1 MRASVAIPISD
12 KIGFVGEKMVKS
24 DKERYAMIKLAIHQE
39 KITMKNIYLCVSR
52 APKYVKQ
59 R

>member
-1 MRASVAIPISD
+1 MRAGVAIPISD

-39 KITMKNIYLCVSR
+39 KITMKKYIFVCVQST
-52 APKYVKQ
+52 
-59 R
+59 

>member
-1 MRASVAIPISD
+1 MRAGVAIPISD

-39 KITMKNIYLCVSR
+39 KNNNEKYIFVCVQST
-52 APKYVKQ
+52 
-59 R
+59 